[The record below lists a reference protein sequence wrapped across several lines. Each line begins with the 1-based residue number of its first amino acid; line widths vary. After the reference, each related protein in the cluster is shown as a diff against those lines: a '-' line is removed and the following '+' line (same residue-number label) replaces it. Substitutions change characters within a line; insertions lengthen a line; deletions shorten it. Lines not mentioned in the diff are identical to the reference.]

1 MTSSPSTRLWR
12 SLLLLLALAMIAA
25 ACSGAEDV
33 DDTVED
39 VVDEVAS
46 EAEELAAE
54 PTEADVPTDTP
65 EAAQSPTGDAAA
77 DELTPVSLQLQWF
90 TQGQFAGYFAAQD
103 QGFYS
108 DVGLDVEILEG
119 GVDIVPQTVLDSGGA
134 DFAIAWVPKALV
146 SIEEGADIVNV
157 AQVFQR
163 SGTLQVSF
171 ADAGLDSPEDL
182 EGQVVGN
189 WGFGNEFELLA
200 GLRQAG
206 LDPETDVTLAQQNF
220 DMLALLN
227 GEIDAA
233 QAMIYNEYAQVLETV
248 NPDTGELYTADD
260 LTVIDWNDVGTA
272 MLQDAIWADASRLE
286 EDQEYY
292 DDAVAFVEASLRGW
306 AYCRDNLDECTQIV
320 LDNAPT
326 LGKSHQR
333 WQINE
338 VNKLIWPS
346 PQGVGIMDEQLWEQ
360 TVEVATSE
368 NIVSSEP
375 SDDAYRTDIAEEAVA
390 NLEADGVDVTGE
402 DFEPTEVTLE
412 EGGE

>member
-326 LGKSHQR
+326 LGESHQR

>member
-200 GLRQAG
+200 GLRQAE

-248 NPDTGELYTADD
+248 NPETGELYTADD

-326 LGKSHQR
+326 LGESHQR

>member
-248 NPDTGELYTADD
+248 NPETGELYTADD

-326 LGKSHQR
+326 LGESHQR